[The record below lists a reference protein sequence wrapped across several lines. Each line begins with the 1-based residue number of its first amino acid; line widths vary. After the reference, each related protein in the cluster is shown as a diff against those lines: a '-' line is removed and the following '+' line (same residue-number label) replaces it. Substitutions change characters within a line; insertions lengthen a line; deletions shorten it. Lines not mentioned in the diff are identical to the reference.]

1 MSPSIELFRYGAA
14 ANLSRYRVGG
24 LTRVVV
30 VENFAM
36 TVQSGFI
43 VAGLL
48 VLEGILVVQ
57 P

>member
-1 MSPSIELFRYGAA
+1 MSLSIELFRYGAA

-48 VLEGILVVQ
+48 ILEGILVVR